1 MCLAIP
7 AQIVSITELEG
18 EVEVGTIRR
27 TISLWLTPE
36 AQLGQYVY
44 LHAGYAISVLDK
56 EEAEESLRLL
66 RTLAESY
73 PES

>member
-7 AQIVSITELEG
+7 AQIVSITGLEA
-18 EVEVGTIRR
+18 EVEIGTIRR
-27 TISLWLTPE
+27 HISLWLTPE
-36 AQLGQYVY
+36 AQVGQYVY

-73 PES
+73 PET

>member
-7 AQIVSITELEG
+7 AQIVSITGLEA

-27 TISLWLTPE
+27 IISLWLTPE
-36 AQLGQYVY
+36 ARVGQYVY

-56 EEAEESLRLL
+56 DEAEESLRLL
-66 RTLAESY
+66 RTLAASY